1 MSNRSKLCS
10 ILYKYS
16 NIVLFF
22 FFRVH
27 CKNYEVYRRQAMLCH
42 VNEQTDYILYIYY
55 LCQTFHPLLIN
66 FLIFISSSDINR
78 DLNYSQDWCSIVYAI
93 IPNSASIYLKILLR
107 FKGTVQT

>member
-1 MSNRSKLCS
+1 MKFTGDKLC
-10 ILYKYS
+10 Y
-16 NIVLFF
+16 V
-22 FFRVH
+22 
-27 CKNYEVYRRQAMLCH
+27 MLM
-42 VNEQTDYILYIYY
+42 NKLTILYIYY